1 MVRGG
6 KGDGCVMSFEECTEG
21 FGGFVVDVEVCDGV
35 MIGVK
40 KLDDVGEGGAV
51 GGRGAGG
58 LGFKVDVSIVD
69 GDKEVFMAQTG
80 WNRITTG
87 QVRG

>member
-1 MVRGG
+1 M
-6 KGDGCVMSFEECTEG
+6 
-21 FGGFVVDVEVCDGV
+21 
-35 MIGVK
+35 
-40 KLDDVGEGGAV
+40 DDVGEGGAV

-69 GDKEVFMAQTG
+69 GDKEVFIFMAQTG